1 MVTHD
6 ETKNEYKRPCSIAV
20 PFVLYVGNLDF
31 ADGPRQFS
39 SAPGLTSLLSWS
51 EGQDEREKTLP
62 EFLALVYGFPVVVG
76 HDASH
81 EAVKT
86 VVPVKRCVT
95 MAGTPDHSFGDK
107 LAADGS
113 QRRHSAPPVRQR

>member
-1 MVTHD
+1 MQYCGTFR
-6 ETKNEYKRPCSIAV
+6 T
-20 PFVLYVGNLDF
+20 VGNLDF

-62 EFLALVYGFPVVVG
+62 EFLALVYGFPVIAG

-81 EAVKT
+81 EAVKQWYRE
-86 VVPVKRCVT
+86 RCVT
-95 MAGTPDHSFGDK
+95 MAGTPDHSLGNK

-113 QRRHSAPPVRQR
+113 Q